1 MFTVGTS
8 GQPNIAGFAYSF
20 DGGAGSEPVPTMTDC
35 GYNNDAGLGTSVDS
49 SGDGGGSGSG
59 ELALMRGTAAQIE
72 IPKNVTSGQHTLY
85 VVSFDK
91 AHNVSGEAAYLF
103 YVAPN
108 YQVTSQPVTYIN
120 GSSLAAGATGANASL
135 AVVQPNCCGLGWR
148 GGSQLVFNGGAVN
161 QTFTVTISVPDA
173 GWWQLGADLTTA
185 KDYGLARVDL
195 DQASSDINLANTATV
210 AFDGYS
216 PIVSLA
222 YLDLGTQNLTAG
234 SHTLTFTMT
243 GQNAS
248 SAGFKAGINYITLSP
263 TNRYEGESLPHG
275 VPTAGTLAP
284 QSFAGAPWSGSG
296 QLFLQN
302 STRGARYTI
311 SFNAPVESDY
321 ALGVS
326 LATASDYGSVQVDL
340 DPGGADVNLG
350 NSAASALDEYSPA
363 VSASYVFLGGVHL
376 APGLHVLQ
384 FTVVGTNQSSVGDR
398 YDSGVD
404 FLEVVPV
411 TGATDTSFTAAMN
424 NLGIATDGAASF
436 AGNFDL
442 TSNTLGHNLS
452 LNSMQAADITPGT
465 ATGTGTTFTLNGAAF
480 TMPQLSASGGAVTGD
495 NVIPDGQTIPLPQVK
510 ATDVAL
516 LAATTCAQPAS
527 PALPATLT
535 YGDGSSSQPLVT
547 PVPDW
552 VTGSGAQIVLSHW
565 DSHTTADASTQ
576 PHLYEVLLPAKP
588 TATLSSITLPVLPVN
603 FLTSTH
609 SCSTSA
615 NILHILAIGTRPVSA
630 AQGPSGSA
638 WTGTYAG
645 PMDSTVTQAL
655 SNTTLREV
663 IKTTATGG
671 NVRIQLSN
679 AGSMLPV
686 TFDAVTIGA
695 QSQASPG
702 GTAAAPVTLTF
713 GGQPSITIPA
723 GADVTSDPVAMP
735 SGGTGQLV
743 VSTHIPATSAQTV
756 VPAHQTPNSSTF
768 YASGNQTANQDG
780 TPFTT
785 ANSTAGLFYL
795 ARVDVSDA
803 TATDGTV
810 AVLGDQTAAQAPA
823 GTFGNWTADLPAALS
838 AAGVALPGSVVCV
851 ASNSA
856 SAVSAASAVSW
867 LRDYVTAEPN
877 LRDVVIAVG
886 ADDVLAGQ
894 PTATIEASLRALV
907 TAIQSYLV
915 GNDASLPAV
924 QVILTTIMP
933 LGLPATDPREA
944 VRQAVNN
951 WITGHNTTAQVTSD
965 VATRVADPASPNNVA
980 PSLLSGGVPTA
991 QYYTDIASKIATDLS
1006 NAIPAFL
1013 NGL

>member
-1 MFTVGTS
+1 M
-8 GQPNIAGFAYSF
+8 
-20 DGGAGSEPVPTMTDC
+20 
-35 GYNNDAGLGTSVDS
+35 
-49 SGDGGGSGSG
+49 
-59 ELALMRGTAAQIE
+59 
-72 IPKNVTSGQHTLY
+72 
-85 VVSFDK
+85 SFDK
-91 AHNVSGEAAYLF
+91 AHNVSGEAAYTF

-120 GSSLAAGATGANASL
+120 GSSLSAGATGANSSL
-135 AVVQPNCCGLGWR
+135 VVTQPNCCGLGWR
-148 GGSQLVFNGGAVN
+148 GGSQLIFNGNAVN

-185 KDYGLARVDL
+185 RDYGLARIDL
-195 DQASSDINLANTATV
+195 DQASSDVNLANTATV
-210 AFDGYS
+210 AFDEYS

-248 SAGFKAGINYITLSP
+248 SAGFKAGINYLTLSP

-275 VPTAGTLAP
+275 APTAGTLAP
-284 QSFAGAPWSGSG
+284 QSFAGAPWSGNG

-326 LATASDYGSVQVDL
+326 LATASDYGSVRVDL
-340 DPGGADVNLG
+340 DPSGADVNLG

-363 VSASYVFLGGVHL
+363 VSATYVFLGGVHL
-376 APGLHVLQ
+376 APGPHVLQ

-398 YDSGVD
+398 YGSGVD

-436 AGNFDL
+436 AGDFDL
-442 TSNTLGHNLS
+442 TSSSAGGNLS
-452 LNSMQAADITPGT
+452 LKAFQDAGITPGT
-465 ATGTGTTFTLNGAAF
+465 AAGPGTTFTLNGATF
-480 TMPQLSASGGAVTGD
+480 TMPQLSASGGAVIGD
-495 NVIPDGQTIPLPQVK
+495 NVIPDGQTLPLPAVR

-516 LAATTCAQPAS
+516 LAATTCGGPTGS
-527 PALPATLT
+527 PAMNATLNYSNNT
-535 YGDGSSSQPLVT
+535 STQPLLT
-547 PVPDW
+547 SVPDW
-552 VTGSGAQIVLSHW
+552 SQAGAAQIVLDHR
-565 DSHTTADASTQ
+565 DAGTTPDTTAT
-576 PHLYEVLLPAKP
+576 PGLYEVILPANP
-588 TATLSSITLPVLPVN
+588 AVTLSSITLPVMPVN
-603 FLTSTH
+603 FLTNTG
-609 SCSTSA
+609 SCATAA
-615 NILHILAIGTRPVSA
+615 NVLHILAIGTRPVSA
-630 AQGPSGSA
+630 AGGPSGSA

-645 PMDSTVTQAL
+645 PMDTTVSQSL
-655 SNTTLREV
+655 GDTTLREV
-663 IKTTATGG
+663 IATTATGG
-671 NVRIQLSN
+671 NARIQLSN
-679 AGSMLPV
+679 AGSKVPV

-695 QSQASPG
+695 QSQASPE
-702 GTAAAPVTLTF
+702 GTAAAPVALTF
-713 GGQPSITIPA
+713 GGQPSVTIPA

-735 SGGTGQLV
+735 SGGTGELV
-743 VSTHIPATSAQTV
+743 VSLHIPATSAQAS
-756 VPAHQTPNSSTF
+756 VPAHQTPTSRTF
-768 YASGNQTANQDG
+768 YASGNQTPNQDG
-780 TPFTT
+780 TPFTS
-785 ANSTAGLFYL
+785 ANSAAGLLYL
-795 ARVDVSDA
+795 ARVDVSNG

-810 AVLGDQTAAQAPA
+810 AVLGDQTAAQAPS
-823 GTFGNWTADLPAALS
+823 GTFGNWAGDLPAALS

-856 SAVSAASAVSW
+856 SAVSAASAISW

-886 ADDVLAGQ
+886 AGDVLAGQ
-894 PTATIEASLRALV
+894 PAATIEASLRALV

-915 GNDASLPAV
+915 DNDASLPAV
-924 QVILTTIMP
+924 QVILTTIVP
-933 LGLPATDPREA
+933 LGLPAADPREA
-944 VRQAVNN
+944 VRQAVNT

-980 PSLLSGGVPTA
+980 PSLLSGGAPTT